1 MAISTHNIINNY
13 DLLAY
18 ERKNMTNARNRF
30 DTVEFIYIQIVIK
43 LLLNKSKQN

>member
-1 MAISTHNIINNY
+1 MNAISTYNINNY
-13 DLLAY
+13 GLLAY
-18 ERKNMTNARNRF
+18 EKNMTNARNRF